1 MKSFYY
7 VIQTL
12 LHSRGSNLIKIISL
26 TLGITVSILIFAR
39 QAFEFNYDTCYKDH
53 EWLYVVKSIWDIGDR
68 HMESHITMGPVAGA
82 IADAFPEEV
91 ESATV
96 TQQWWRNS
104 GWFRDNNRF
113 TCHAMTGDSCF
124 FSTIGIPLVTG
135 NPNELTN
142 PDVLFISRS
151 MAREAFAEQDP
162 IGQTLTMSR
171 QLPMTVKGVF
181 EDFPENSSFYGVRIV
196 MSLASSAKHGWGYW
210 GWRGGDSYLSCIR
223 LRHAEDFDKVTARFP
238 ELVKRFYGDD
248 SSVKYAIELTPVKN
262 YRMDGGVS
270 SMRMVWILLTLG
282 GAILF
287 IVTLNYVLISI
298 SSMARRAKSI
308 GVHKCNG
315 AGGNTIFGMFIL
327 ETGIILLVSLAC
339 MALLLV
345 YLRESVEDL
354 LDVSLAGI
362 FGWENIWASLCVV
375 TFLFVVGGM
384 LPGYIFSRIPVTQ
397 VFRRY
402 TEGKKG
408 WKRPLLFVQF
418 CGVAFIF
425 GLLGVVLSQSYYVT
439 TMDRG
444 FDPMR
449 VVVGQT
455 DFGNSENARSTLANL
470 PYVESAA
477 SGSNIF
483 LDGLSGE
490 VLTNAA
496 GHDVS
501 LRWMQADKDYIPF
514 LGLKMK
520 EGRNMA
526 KDGEVVVNEKFL
538 EIMNMEEDPIG
549 RQVGKRD
556 NVMGTIVGVLKD
568 FPTSNPA
575 YEPIQP
581 LFITY
586 APNFN
591 GTVLLKLKEPFE
603 ENLRNL
609 NKDVREIFPQNDLVF
624 KSYPGLISQQ
634 ERSVTNFRNAAVLAA
649 ITILFI
655 TLMGLIGYINDEMQR
670 RSKEIAI
677 RKVNGADAA
686 SVLSLLARDVLWT
699 SIPAVIIGTVGA
711 WYIGNIWREQF
722 RDTSSF
728 PVIYYILIA
737 LGVLGIIVGC
747 VVLRS
752 WRIANENPVNSI
764 KSE

>member
-53 EWLYVVKSIWDIGDR
+53 ERLYVVKSIWDIGDR

-345 YLRESVEDL
+345 YLREYVEDL

-362 FGWENIWASLCVV
+362 FG
-375 TFLFVVGGM
+375 
-384 LPGYIFSRIPVTQ
+384 
-397 VFRRY
+397 
-402 TEGKKG
+402 
-408 WKRPLLFVQF
+408 
-418 CGVAFIF
+418 
-425 GLLGVVLSQSYYVT
+425 
-439 TMDRG
+439 
-444 FDPMR
+444 
-449 VVVGQT
+449 
-455 DFGNSENARSTLANL
+455 
-470 PYVESAA
+470 
-477 SGSNIF
+477 
-483 LDGLSGE
+483 
-490 VLTNAA
+490 
-496 GHDVS
+496 
-501 LRWMQADKDYIPF
+501 
-514 LGLKMK
+514 
-520 EGRNMA
+520 
-526 KDGEVVVNEKFL
+526 
-538 EIMNMEEDPIG
+538 
-549 RQVGKRD
+549 
-556 NVMGTIVGVLKD
+556 
-568 FPTSNPA
+568 
-575 YEPIQP
+575 
-581 LFITY
+581 
-586 APNFN
+586 
-591 GTVLLKLKEPFE
+591 
-603 ENLRNL
+603 
-609 NKDVREIFPQNDLVF
+609 
-624 KSYPGLISQQ
+624 
-634 ERSVTNFRNAAVLAA
+634 
-649 ITILFI
+649 
-655 TLMGLIGYINDEMQR
+655 
-670 RSKEIAI
+670 
-677 RKVNGADAA
+677 
-686 SVLSLLARDVLWT
+686 
-699 SIPAVIIGTVGA
+699 
-711 WYIGNIWREQF
+711 
-722 RDTSSF
+722 
-728 PVIYYILIA
+728 
-737 LGVLGIIVGC
+737 
-747 VVLRS
+747 
-752 WRIANENPVNSI
+752 
-764 KSE
+764 